1 MSDSTITGLPSASAL
16 SGTEV
21 FPADQGSV
29 TSSVLA
35 SQVKTYVVNNIS
47 TLPANVSA
55 PGITG
60 SSNNAVV
67 ATGTTQGNCSTQLS
81 ADTNVIS
88 SGTGGV
94 LLHSVVAANKIV
106 TVSNQS
112 GASVNVYPASGHKF
126 DTLAVNAP
134 IVLLNNGLL
143 ELIASTTSSWN
154 TSYQAIMQASMV
166 VGTVANASNV
176 VDTNSVARLSAT
188 TTGVT
193 INGTMTSNSNV
204 TGSLVIGTN
213 SSTVNNPYAQVI
225 LSNFNDTN
233 YETANI
239 GLFASSQA
247 TLNDASRFGFGIY
260 GHGYTNGSARAG
272 GVVGE
277 GLVTSTS
284 DTGASVG
291 VRGYAIQTHAGGTNI
306 GVYGNATGGATNYD
320 LYSLNGSIYSATGTL
335 TNTGNFAAS
344 GSLNAGTTLTVGSGT
359 TGIILQADTDGLS
372 TAIYNTSV
380 TPSNTNWAFKS
391 TGAFSSIGG
400 SSGSVLTANTANIV
414 LATSTGAAVAGTLSA
429 TGNISVG
436 STPKVIIGATPPT
449 IASGFGTSPTITAFS
464 TAAFKVVVG
473 TSPTGVGVLTFPTAS
488 TGWSC
493 DVQNNTS
500 NSTIV
505 VGQTATTITSAS
517 FAAYS
522 RTTGLAVNF
531 NAGDVLTFTCMGF

>member
-1 MSDSTITGLPSASAL
+1 MTDILISQLPMASSINSTDLIIL
-16 SGTEV
+16 
-21 FPADQGSV
+21 DQ
-29 TSSVLA
+29 T
-35 SQVKTYVVNNIS
+35 
-47 TLPANVSA
+47 
-55 PGITG
+55 
-60 SSNNAVV
+60 SNNVI
-67 ATGTTQGNCSTQLS
+67 ATKIASVSQLVS
-81 ADTNVIS
+81 FIGASNAPTYLQDVN
-88 SGTGGV
+88 
-94 LLHSVVAANKIV
+94 
-106 TVSNQS
+106 SNQR
-112 GASVNVYPASGHKF
+112 
-126 DTLAVNAP
+126 
-134 IVLLNNGLL
+134 
-143 ELIASTTSSWN
+143 
-154 TSYQAIMQASMV
+154 V
-166 VGTVANASNV
+166 V
-176 VDTNSVARLSAT
+176 AT
-188 TTGVT
+188 TTGATVSGNLSLTGVLTST
-193 INGTMTSNSNV
+193 IGAGTAPFTVSSTTPVSNLSIGGTSALATSMVGGLGGQVNYQSAVNTTTHLPNGTSGQVLTSN
-204 TGSLVIGTN
+204 GTTLAPSWTTF
-213 SSTVNNPYAQVI
+213 SS
-225 LSNFNDTN
+225 
-233 YETANI
+233 
-239 GLFASSQA
+239 
-247 TLNDASRFGFGIY
+247 
-260 GHGYTNGSARAG
+260 SA
-272 GVVGE
+272 VW
-277 GLVTSTS
+277 
-284 DTGASVG
+284 GA
-291 VRGYAIQTHAGGTNI
+291 I
-306 GVYGNATGGATNYD
+306 
-320 LYSLNGSIYSATGTL
+320 TGTL
-335 TNTGNFAAS
+335 SSQTDLNTALGLKSPINNPTFTGAATSPSFVATSTITSIGNISSSTGSVTAAGAMS
-344 GSLNAGTTLTVGSGT
+344 AGTTLTVGSGT

-372 TAIYNTSV
+372 AAIYNTSV

>member
-1 MSDSTITGLPSASAL
+1 MVGGLGGQVNYQSAVNTTTHLPNGTSGQVLTSNGTTLAPSWTTFSSSAVWGAITGTLSSQTDLNTALGLKSPINNPTFTGAATSPSFVATSTITSIGNISS
-16 SGTEV
+16 ST
-21 FPADQGSV
+21 GSV
-29 TSSVLA
+29 T
-35 SQVKTYVVNNIS
+35 
-47 TLPANVSA
+47 
-55 PGITG
+55 
-60 SSNNAVV
+60 
-67 ATGTTQGNCSTQLS
+67 
-81 ADTNVIS
+81 
-88 SGTGGV
+88 
-94 LLHSVVAANKIV
+94 AA
-106 TVSNQS
+106 
-112 GASVNVYPASGHKF
+112 GAMS
-126 DTLAVNAP
+126 
-134 IVLLNNGLL
+134 
-143 ELIASTTSSWN
+143 
-154 TSYQAIMQASMV
+154 
-166 VGTVANASNV
+166 
-176 VDTNSVARLSAT
+176 
-188 TTGVT
+188 
-193 INGTMTSNSNV
+193 
-204 TGSLVIGTN
+204 
-213 SSTVNNPYAQVI
+213 
-225 LSNFNDTN
+225 
-233 YETANI
+233 
-239 GLFASSQA
+239 
-247 TLNDASRFGFGIY
+247 
-260 GHGYTNGSARAG
+260 
-272 GVVGE
+272 
-277 GLVTSTS
+277 
-284 DTGASVG
+284 
-291 VRGYAIQTHAGGTNI
+291 
-306 GVYGNATGGATNYD
+306 
-320 LYSLNGSIYSATGTL
+320 
-335 TNTGNFAAS
+335 
-344 GSLNAGTTLTVGSGT
+344 AGTTLTVGSGT